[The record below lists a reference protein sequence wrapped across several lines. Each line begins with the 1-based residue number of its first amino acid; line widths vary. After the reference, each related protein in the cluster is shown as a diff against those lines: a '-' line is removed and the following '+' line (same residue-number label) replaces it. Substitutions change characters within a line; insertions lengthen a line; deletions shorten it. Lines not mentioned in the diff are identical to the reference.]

1 MLIPLDHNHEQENEI
16 IKGDG
21 RAVGLTENPTALK
34 RWMVAGRVVKEFEST
49 FEVTKPCDKR
59 DHEQMPSVQKTF
71 FKDVQA
77 LISVLQEMGNPF
89 TEDSTELIVLGTK
102 EIMSECVVQAIKTAK
117 QKGQSQY
124 DQFVEERSVRCSKDI
139 TDTIHRNKL
148 PLFGTTENPASN
160 KTRNQIS
167 VLKSD
172 CNLLERL
179 YMACQVREGNPQEFF
194 KHENHGSPPSLSCAG
209 KMRSGQK
216 SELVQFLEAST
227 TVECPDFYVKV
238 FDAAAVVNMLPPGK
252 SKTFK
257 DYATSVFLNY
267 VIKQPQ
273 NITRMDLIWDQ
284 YFEKR
289 LKRSSREA
297 RGSGV

>member
-1 MLIPLDHNHEQENEI
+1 MRTFEVQKTQHFLLIPLDHNHEQENEI

-89 TEDSTELIVLGTK
+89 TEDSTELIVLGTQ

-172 CNLLERL
+172 SIWPARQEKVILKSFSNMKTMVALPHSLALAKCVLDRNL
-179 YMACQVREGNPQEFF
+179 N
-194 KHENHGSPPSLSCAG
+194 
-209 KMRSGQK
+209 
-216 SELVQFLEAST
+216 
-227 TVECPDFYVKV
+227 
-238 FDAAAVVNMLPPGK
+238 
-252 SKTFK
+252 
-257 DYATSVFLNY
+257 
-267 VIKQPQ
+267 
-273 NITRMDLIWDQ
+273 
-284 YFEKR
+284 
-289 LKRSSREA
+289 
-297 RGSGV
+297 